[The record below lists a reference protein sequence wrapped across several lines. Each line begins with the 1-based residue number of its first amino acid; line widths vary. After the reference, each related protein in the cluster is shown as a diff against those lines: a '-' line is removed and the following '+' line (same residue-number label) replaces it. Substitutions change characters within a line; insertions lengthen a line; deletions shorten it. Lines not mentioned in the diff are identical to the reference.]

1 MPANRNALIRY
12 RTIDKCL
19 QNRYRKWTLD
29 DLIDACSDAL
39 YEYEG
44 IDKGISRRSVQM
56 DIQMMRSEKLGY
68 NAPIV
73 VIDKKYYT
81 YEDPDYSISN
91 IPLTDQDLNML
102 NGVVDILKQ
111 FKGFSHFNGVSEMVS
126 KLEDQIYTSRSH
138 TATVIDFEK
147 NEDLRGL
154 EHLDVL
160 YHAIIDKQPLVIN
173 YRSFKARQAGDI
185 VFHPYL
191 LKQYRNR
198 WFLLGMPSGRK
209 QVLNLALD
217 RMLSIEKSDV
227 PYIENELFDTQTYFK
242 HLVGVTDSRTDVLDV
257 HLLIEPAHAPY
268 VITKPVHPTQEIVEH
283 TSEGLVISIKV
294 KHNFEL
300 EREILGFG
308 NNVKVLKPRH
318 LVNSIK
324 RRLALALEQYGGAE
338 GKK

>member
-1 MPANRNALIRY
+1 MPVNRNALIRY

-68 NAPIV
+68 SAPIV
-73 VIDKKYYT
+73 VLDKKYYT

-111 FKGFSHFNGVSEMVS
+111 FKGFSHFTGVSEMVS
-126 KLEDQIYTSRSH
+126 KLEDQIYTSKLH

-147 NEDLRGL
+147 NENLRGI
-154 EHLDVL
+154 EHLDAL
-160 YHAIIDKQPLVIN
+160 YHAIIDRQPLTIT
-173 YRSFKARQAGDI
+173 YQSFKARQAGDI
-185 VFHPYL
+185 IFHPYL

-198 WFLLGMPSGRK
+198 WFLLGMPDARK

-217 RMLSIEKSDV
+217 RMLQIDKAGI
-227 PYIENELFDTQTYFK
+227 PYIENELFDSQTYFK
-242 HLVGVTDSRTDVLDV
+242 HLIGVTDSRSEVLDV
-257 HLLIEPAHAPY
+257 HLFIEPEHAPY
-268 VITKPVHPTQEIVEH
+268 VITKPVHPTQEIVEQ
-283 TSEGLVISIKV
+283 TSEGLIISIKV

-318 LVNSIK
+318 LVSSIK
-324 RRLALALEQYGGAE
+324 KRLALALGQYQAV
-338 GKK
+338 

>member
-1 MPANRNALIRY
+1 MPVNRNALIRY

-68 NAPIV
+68 NAPII

-126 KLEDQIYTSRSH
+126 KLEDQIYTSRQH

-160 YHAIIDKQPLVIN
+160 YHAIIDKQPLVIS

-242 HLVGVTDSRTDVLDV
+242 HLVGVTDSRTDVMDV

-268 VITKPVHPTQEIVEH
+268 VITKPVHPTQEIVEK
-283 TSEGLVISIKV
+283 TDEGLVISIKV

-318 LVNSIK
+318 LVSSIK
-324 RRLALALEQYGGAE
+324 RRLALALEQYG
-338 GKK
+338 

>member
-1 MPANRNALIRY
+1 MPVNRNALIRY

-91 IPLTDQDLNML
+91 IPLTDQDLGML

-111 FKGFSHFNGVSEMVS
+111 FKGFSHFNGVSEMVN
-126 KLEDQIYTSRSH
+126 KLEDQIYTSRQH
-138 TATVIDFEK
+138 TAPAIDFEK
-147 NEDLRGL
+147 NEDLKGL

-160 YHAIIDKQPLVIN
+160 YHAIIDKQPLTIT
-173 YRSFKARQAGDI
+173 YQSFKAQQPGGI

-191 LKQYRNR
+191 LKEYRNR
-198 WFLLGMPSGRK
+198 WFLLGVNENRK

-217 RMLSIEKSDV
+217 RMLQIEKSTV
-227 PYIENELFDTQTYFK
+227 PYLENELFDTQTYFK
-242 HLVGVTDSRTDVLDV
+242 HLIGVTDSRSEVMDV
-257 HLLIEPAHAPY
+257 HLLVEPAHAPY
-268 VITKPVHPTQEIVEH
+268 VLTKPIHPTQQIVEQ
-283 TSEGLVISIKV
+283 TEQGTVISIQV
-294 KHNFEL
+294 KLNFEL

-308 NNVKVLKPRH
+308 NNIKVLKPRH
-318 LVNSIK
+318 LVRAVK
-324 RRLALALEQYGGAE
+324 RRLALALEQYQDVA
-338 GKK
+338 